1 MQGGPGGEDW
11 RRLGVFKGC
20 FVAFIQCYCSTF
32 CSKSLPL
39 WRYCSVMNPW
49 YLICVSA
56 NGHLDL
62 SYFLFATQQDERFSS
77 SSSSSSSLMRYP
89 RAPLWW
95 GGGEGGGE
103 VLVKKGRRKVGEGE
117 RSSRVGLLSGLC
129 LGLMA
134 CSMRPFPSFSMCFC
148 GAEMET

>member
-1 MQGGPGGEDW
+1 
-11 RRLGVFKGC
+11 
-20 FVAFIQCYCSTF
+20 
-32 CSKSLPL
+32 
-39 WRYCSVMNPW
+39 
-49 YLICVSA
+49 
-56 NGHLDL
+56 
-62 SYFLFATQQDERFSS
+62 
-77 SSSSSSSLMRYP
+77 MRYP

-117 RSSRVGLLSGLC
+117 RSSRVGLLLGLC

-148 GAEMET
+148 GGATDRNMKTTPVRSTEDTISLMQTQEELKTLLKSVRRQKVLYLHTSIWLVIWILFEYKCILLHLKFWENKTLQGKMRRPQLLY